1 MSIRRSSALWG
12 VLLICLASAAHAADD
27 PREVFDERTGATFIV
42 VHDPLV
48 FPVGRMASWN
58 GPMQFISLT
67 ALERD
72 HVGNLSQYLVAYA
85 WTEQVSL
92 DQPLTITLDD
102 RVIHLQ
108 PLPVFPPELP
118 DDRTLL
124 APGKGRTPRA
134 AYGATR
140 ELFRAIAT
148 SRHVSLMVGEEGAG
162 REAERYDLMEG
173 QKALAGLLRH
183 VEGTAP

>member
-1 MSIRRSSALWG
+1 MSIPGHAALWG
-12 VLLICLASAAHAADD
+12 VLLICLASTARAAVE
-27 PREVFDERTGATFIV
+27 PREIFEERTGATFIV

-48 FPVGRMASWN
+48 FPVGRVASWN

-85 WTEQVSL
+85 WTEQISL
-92 DQPLTITLDD
+92 DKPLTITLDD

-108 PLPVFPPELP
+108 PLPVFPSELP

-124 APGKGRTPRA
+124 APGKERVPRA
-134 AYGATR
+134 AYAATR

-148 SRHVSLMVGEEGAG
+148 SRHVTLMVGEEGAG
-162 REAERYDLMEG
+162 REVEHYDLMEG

-183 VEGTAP
+183 VEGNTP

>member
-1 MSIRRSSALWG
+1 MMKIPRHAVLWG
-12 VLLICLASAAHAADD
+12 VLLICLATIVQAAG

-48 FPVGRMASWN
+48 FPVGRLAGWN
-58 GPMQFISLT
+58 SPMQFISLT

-72 HVGNLSQYLVAYA
+72 SGGHLSQYLVAYA
-85 WTEQVSL
+85 WAEQMPL
-92 DQPLTITLDD
+92 DKPLTITLDD

-124 APGKGRTPRA
+124 APGKGRIPRA
-134 AYGATR
+134 AYAATR
-140 ELFRAIAT
+140 ELFRAIAN
-148 SRHVSLMVGEEGAG
+148 SRRVSLVVGEEGAG
-162 REAERYDLMEG
+162 QEVEHYDLMEG
-173 QKALAGLLRH
+173 QKALAGLLH
-183 VEGTAP
+183 HLEGGAP